1 MIIDT
6 ETVISESNINSLLD
20 LRKLTSLEKVLGM
33 KFNRSAL
40 GRKFGVDR
48 RTVTKYIHGFQ
59 KSKARHKSSYLN
71 QYEPV
76 IRNLLNDKSKT
87 FSYKSML
94 YRYMKDMY
102 GLECAE
108 SSFRRYL
115 SKHKEFDDY
124 FHSVRHKH
132 PGVPSISRYETGL
145 GEQAQLD
152 WKESISVQVK

>member
-1 MIIDT
+1 MIIYT
-6 ETVISESNINSLLD
+6 ETVISDLNINSLLD
-20 LRKLTSLEKVLGM
+20 LRKLSSLEKRLCM
-33 KFNRSAL
+33 KLNRSAL
-40 GRKFGVDR
+40 DRKLDVDR
-48 RTVTKYIHGFQ
+48 RTVTKQIHGFQ
-59 KSKARHKSSYLN
+59 KSKTRHKSSYLN

-76 IRNLLNDKSKT
+76 VRNFLNNKSKT

-102 GLECAE
+102 GLKCAE

-132 PGVPSISRYETGL
+132 PGGPAISRYETGM
-145 GEQAQLD
+145 GKQAQLD
-152 WKESISVQVK
+152 WKESISVQLK